1 VNPRARRGVARL
13 AVLGLTASLACAS
26 PIGVE
31 RMDPRAVH
39 RYLTANA
46 LSAERAS
53 DFSRNTLRRYG
64 LLDAYE
70 NDPAAALATLHE
82 KGFAEE
88 DPSEALFA
96 LAELSFLHAERE
108 KSRAHFTA
116 TVVYAYA
123 LLFPEERTVAL
134 EPLDPRLRIAADL
147 YNRALTS
154 AFLRD
159 EGGRLLSD
167 RQSTEIALPFAI
179 VRARVKPDALRW
191 GDQELVDLIP
201 TAEISVRGL
210 RNRYRRAGIGAPL
223 AAHAKPLREDP
234 NPALAVAPIIRVPVT
249 AVFRI
254 AEPLR
259 QIRAGAIDGELDL
272 FPSWET
278 ESVELGG
285 RLVPLESEPTAALA
299 QTLSESR
306 FWELEK
312 GIFLGRAVAA
322 RNPHGLAAIAPFAP
336 ERIPVVF
343 VHGTASSPARWA
355 DMLNDLSNDARVRD
369 RFQFW
374 FFAYDS
380 GNPIAYSANQLRR
393 SLVQAVDGLD
403 PAGANAC
410 LRSMVVMGHSQGGL
424 LTKLMVV
431 DSGDRFWANA
441 SKKPFDEVKLPP
453 ETQDL
458 LRSSLFVKPLP
469 FVTRVV
475 FLSTPHRGSYLA
487 GPQIVRRLAQRLVRL
502 PGDVARAGLDLSQ
515 LASSDTSMLSLQRV
529 PTSIDNMSPGH
540 PFIRTLASIPVTPGV
555 HAHSIISVKEGFDPI
570 ESGNDGVVKYASAH
584 VDGVESEKVIR
595 SPHSLQANPGTIEE
609 VRRILLEH
617 SAGAAC
623 PLAAA
628 P

>member
-1 VNPRARRGVARL
+1 
-13 AVLGLTASLACAS
+13 
-26 PIGVE
+26 
-31 RMDPRAVH
+31 
-39 RYLTANA
+39 
-46 LSAERAS
+46 
-53 DFSRNTLRRYG
+53 
-64 LLDAYE
+64 
-70 NDPAAALATLHE
+70 
-82 KGFAEE
+82 
-88 DPSEALFA
+88 
-96 LAELSFLHAERE
+96 
-108 KSRAHFTA
+108 
-116 TVVYAYA
+116 
-123 LLFPEERTVAL
+123 
-134 EPLDPRLRIAADL
+134 
-147 YNRALTS
+147 
-154 AFLRD
+154 
-159 EGGRLLSD
+159 
-167 RQSTEIALPFAI
+167 
-179 VRARVKPDALRW
+179 
-191 GDQELVDLIP
+191 
-201 TAEISVRGL
+201 
-210 RNRYRRAGIGAPL
+210 
-223 AAHAKPLREDP
+223 
-234 NPALAVAPIIRVPVT
+234 
-249 AVFRI
+249 
-254 AEPLR
+254 
-259 QIRAGAIDGELDL
+259 
-272 FPSWET
+272 
-278 ESVELGG
+278 
-285 RLVPLESEPTAALA
+285 
-299 QTLSESR
+299 
-306 FWELEK
+306 
-312 GIFLGRAVAA
+312 
-322 RNPHGLAAIAPFAP
+322 
-336 ERIPVVF
+336 
-343 VHGTASSPARWA
+343 
-355 DMLNDLSNDARVRD
+355 MLNDLSNDARVRD